1 MKRVL
6 CLFTVAFFLLF
17 AAFPSFSK
25 DIITVGSESEERDY
39 TEEYENALRGKEKS
53 VDGVI
58 DLIKEKFSEFVSY
71 GVNNASVLIALL
83 LLSGLFTSFS
93 KSTVATDACNF
104 AIGVT
109 FCIFVFQNGIV
120 DIFAANSM
128 ITQLSETCSALIPIE
143 ASLLISGQKAASA
156 VLSGYSSKV
165 VITLCQYLFKNIT
178 LPLLSLSLA
187 VVPLSQISDESG
199 KIGAFFGKCST
210 FSTVSAVSICG
221 FFLSLRSTL
230 SSAADSVALRSVK
243 FAVGSFVPMVGGALG
258 DAVGYVAGGFSYI
271 KSTCGIMAVC
281 AVVGVTLPYI
291 LKSAF
296 SYAVLAVA
304 NAVSDIISPAQSK
317 ITSSLLSV
325 SAGILACEIS
335 SAVLFILRLV
345 LFIKV

>member
-1 MKRVL
+1 MKRVF
-6 CLFTVAFFLLF
+6 CLFTVVLALFLT
-17 AAFPSFSK
+17 AFPSFSK
-25 DIITVGSESEERDY
+25 EIITVTSENEERDY
-39 TEEYENALRGKEKS
+39 TEEYEKVLQGKEKT

-58 DLIKEKFSEFVSY
+58 DLLKEKISEFISR

-83 LLSGLFTSFS
+83 LLSGLFTSFA

-128 ITQLSETCSALIPIE
+128 ITQLSETCNALIPVE
-143 ASLLISGQKAASA
+143 AALLVSGQKTASA

-199 KIGAFFGKCST
+199 KIGTFFGKCST
-210 FSTVSAVSICG
+210 FATVSAVSVCG

-243 FAVGSFVPMVGGALG
+243 FAVGSFVPMVGGALS

-281 AVVGVTLPYI
+281 AVLCVTLPYI

-304 NAVSDIISPAQSK
+304 NTVSDIVSPAQSR

-345 LFIKV
+345 LFIRV

>member
-1 MKRVL
+1 MKRIF
-6 CLFTVAFFLLF
+6 CLFTVVLALFL

-25 DIITVGSESEERDY
+25 EIITVTSENEERDY
-39 TEEYENALRGKEKS
+39 TEEYEKVLQGKEKT

-58 DLIKEKFSEFVSY
+58 DLLKEKISEFISH

-83 LLSGLFTSFS
+83 LLSGLFTSFA

-128 ITQLSETCSALIPIE
+128 ITQLSETCNALIPVE
-143 ASLLISGQKAASA
+143 AALLVSGQKTASA

-165 VITLCQYLFKNIT
+165 VITLCQYLFKNVT

-210 FSTVSAVSICG
+210 FATVSAVSVCG

-243 FAVGSFVPMVGGALG
+243 FAVGSFVPMVGGALS

-281 AVVGVTLPYI
+281 AVLCVTLPYI

-304 NAVSDIISPAQSK
+304 NTVSDIVSPAQSR

-345 LFIKV
+345 LFIRV